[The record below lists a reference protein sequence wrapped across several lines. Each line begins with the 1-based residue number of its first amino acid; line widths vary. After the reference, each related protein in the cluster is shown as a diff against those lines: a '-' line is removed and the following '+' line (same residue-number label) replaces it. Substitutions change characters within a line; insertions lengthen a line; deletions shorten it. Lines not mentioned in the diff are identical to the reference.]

1 MISETA
7 GKVLIV
13 DDHPNVLVILQGI
26 LEKEGFKVLT
36 SANYDEALPF
46 VEGEDLNVII
56 TDLKMPG
63 KSGMD
68 LLNYSRKRRPDIPVI
83 MISGQGDI
91 EAAVTAMK
99 NGALDFISKP
109 VDETE
114 LIPVVRRALSESGH
128 NREIVSDFF
137 EAREDFD
144 PGFIGSTS
152 AVEDIFRT
160 VGKIAPTDSTV
171 LITGETGV
179 GKELIA
185 RSIHLGSLRKGA
197 PFIKVH
203 CAAIPETL
211 VESEL
216 FGFEKGAFTG
226 AISPKPGRFE
236 LADGGT
242 LFLDEVGEIPLQVQV
257 KLLTALQDR
266 AFERVGGVKTRKID
280 IRIVAA
286 TNRDLHS
293 MVDEGSFRPD
303 LFYRLNVVPISIP
316 PLRERKDDI
325 PLQAY
330 YFLEKF
336 ALRHGKNIE
345 SIPDEII
352 TAFLAYNWPGN
363 TRELENAVERL
374 VLLSE
379 EGVLDPVNLPQ
390 EISIHESTVSS
401 EGEFREQVDSATSA
415 AEKRLI
421 IGALK
426 KTDGNR
432 TRAAELLG
440 VSRRT
445 LYKKMKDYDL

>member
-1 MISETA
+1 MVTEIA

-13 DDHPNVLVILQGI
+13 DDHPNVLVILQDL
-26 LEKEGFKVLT
+26 LEREGFKVLT
-36 SANYDEALPF
+36 SGNYDEALPF
-46 VEGEDLNVII
+46 VEGEDLDVII

-68 LLNYSRKRRPDIPVI
+68 LLNYSRKRRPDIPIV
-83 MISGQGDI
+83 MISGHGDI
-91 EAAVTAMK
+91 ESAVTAMK
-99 NGALDFISKP
+99 NGAFDFISKP
-109 VDETE
+109 IDETE
-114 LIPVVRRALSESGH
+114 LILVVRRALSESGF

-137 EAREDFD
+137 EEREDFD
-144 PGFIGSTS
+144 PGFIGSTP
-152 AVEDIFRT
+152 AVEEIFRI

-185 RSIHLGSLRKGA
+185 RSLHLGSPRKEA

-226 AISPKPGRFE
+226 AVSPKPGRFE

-242 LFLDEVGEIPLQVQV
+242 LFLDEVGEIPLTVQV
-257 KLLTALQDR
+257 KLLAALQDR

-286 TNRDLHS
+286 TNQNLHT

-325 PLQAY
+325 PLQAKH
-330 YFLEKF
+330 FLEKF
-336 ALRHGKNIE
+336 ALRYGKMIE
-345 SIPDEII
+345 SIPNEMI
-352 TAFLAYNWPGN
+352 TAFLTYSWPGN
-363 TRELENAVERL
+363 TRELENAMERL
-374 VLLSE
+374 VLLSD
-379 EGVLDPVNLPQ
+379 GPVLDFTNMPAEIVTDGLP
-390 EISIHESTVSS
+390 EPAEDFKGRV
-401 EGEFREQVDSATSA
+401 GNATSA
-415 AEKRLI
+415 AEKHLI
-421 IGALK
+421 REALEK
-426 KTDGNR
+426 AAGNR
-432 TRAAELLG
+432 TRAADILG
-440 VSRRT
+440 ISRRT
-445 LYKKMKDYDL
+445 LYKKMKEYNL

>member
-1 MISETA
+1 LINEFT

-13 DDHPNVLVILQGI
+13 DDHPNVLVVLQDL
-26 LEKEGFKVLT
+26 LERAGFKVFT
-36 SANYDEALPF
+36 SGNYDEAIPF
-46 VEGEDLNVII
+46 VEGEDLDVII

-68 LLNYSRKRRPDIPVI
+68 LLNYSRKRRPDIPII
-83 MISGQGDI
+83 MISGHGDI

-99 NGALDFISKP
+99 NGAFDFISKP

-114 LIPVVRRALSESGH
+114 LIPVVRRALSESGY
-128 NREIVSDFF
+128 NKEIVSDFF
-137 EAREDFD
+137 EEREEFD

-152 AVEDIFRT
+152 AVVEIFRT

-185 RSIHLGSLRKGA
+185 RAIHLGSPRKGG

-286 TNRDLHS
+286 TNRNLQS

-316 PLRERKDDI
+316 PLRERRDDI
-325 PLQAY
+325 PLQAKH
-330 YFLEKF
+330 FLEKF
-336 ALRHGKNIE
+336 ALRHGKMIE
-345 SIPDEII
+345 SITDDMIA
-352 TAFLAYNWPGN
+352 AFLAYSWPGN
-363 TRELENAVERL
+363 TRELENVIERL

-379 EGVLDPVNLPQ
+379 DGILDPHHLPA
-390 EISIHESTVSS
+390 EIVSGGPPGPAEDFKGRVGDAAS
-401 EGEFREQVDSATSA
+401 S
-415 AEKRLI
+415 AEKHLI
-421 IGALK
+421 REALEK
-426 KTDGNR
+426 AGGNR
-432 TRAAELLG
+432 TRAAEVLKI
-440 VSRRT
+440 SRRT
-445 LYKKMKDYDL
+445 LYKKMKNYNL

>member
-1 MISETA
+1 MINEFT
-7 GKVLIV
+7 GKVLLV
-13 DDHPNVLVILQGI
+13 DDHPNILVVLQDL
-26 LEKEGFKVLT
+26 LEREGFKVLT
-36 SANYDEALPF
+36 SGSYEEAIPF
-46 VEGEDLNVII
+46 VEGEDLDVII

-68 LLNYSRKRRPDIPVI
+68 LLNYSRKRRPDIPII
-83 MISGQGDI
+83 MISGHGDI

-99 NGALDFISKP
+99 NGAFDFISKP

-114 LIPVVRRALSESGH
+114 LIPVVRRALSESGY

-137 EAREDFD
+137 EEREDFD
-144 PGFIGSTS
+144 PGFIGSTPS
-152 AVEDIFRT
+152 VEEIFRT
-160 VGKIAPTDSTV
+160 VGKIAPTDSTI

-185 RSIHLGSLRKGA
+185 RAIHLGSPRKGG

-226 AISPKPGRFE
+226 AVSPKPGRFE

-266 AFERVGGVKTRKID
+266 AFERVGGVKTRNID

-286 TNRDLHS
+286 TNRDLQT
-293 MVDEGSFRPD
+293 MVGEGSFRAD
-303 LFYRLNVVPISIP
+303 LYYRLNVVPISIP

-325 PLQAY
+325 PLQAKH
-330 YFLEKF
+330 FLEKF
-336 ALRHGKNIE
+336 ALRYGKTIE
-345 SIPDEII
+345 SIPNEII
-352 TAFLAYNWPGN
+352 TAFLAYRWPGN
-363 TRELENAVERL
+363 TRELENVVERL

-379 EGVLDPVNLPQ
+379 DGIFDHINLPP
-390 EISIHESTVSS
+390 EIRPDRSDEPAEDFKGRV
-401 EGEFREQVDSATSA
+401 EDAASATERLLIKEA
-415 AEKRLI
+415 LEKS
-421 IGALK
+421 G
-426 KTDGNR
+426 GNR
-432 TRAAELLG
+432 TQAAETLG
-440 VSRRT
+440 ISRRT
-445 LYKKMKDYDL
+445 LYKKMKNYGL

>member
-1 MISETA
+1 LTTDFA
-7 GKVLIV
+7 GKVLLV
-13 DDHPNVLVILQGI
+13 DDHPNVLVVLQDL
-26 LEKEGFKVLT
+26 LEREGFKVLT
-36 SANYDEALPF
+36 SGNYHEALPF
-46 VEGEDLNVII
+46 VEGEDLDVII

-68 LLNYSRKRRPDIPVI
+68 LLNYSRKRRPDIPII
-83 MISGQGDI
+83 MISGHGDI

-99 NGALDFISKP
+99 NGAFDFISKP

-114 LIPVVRRALSESGH
+114 LIPVIRRALTESGY
-128 NREIVSDFF
+128 NRKIVSDFF
-137 EAREDFD
+137 EEREDFD
-144 PGFIGSTS
+144 PGFIGSTP
-152 AVEDIFRT
+152 AVDEIFRT

-185 RSIHLGSLRKGA
+185 RALHLGSTRKGA

-242 LFLDEVGEIPLQVQV
+242 LFLDEIGEIPLSVQV
-257 KLLTALQDR
+257 KLLAALQDR
-266 AFERVGGVKTRKID
+266 SFERVGGVKTRKID

-286 TNRDLHS
+286 TNQNLHT
-293 MVDEGSFRPD
+293 MVNEGSFRPD

-325 PLQAY
+325 PLQAKH
-330 YFLEKF
+330 FLEKF
-336 ALRHGKNIE
+336 ALRYEKMIE

-352 TAFLAYNWPGN
+352 TAFLAYSWPGN
-363 TRELENAVERL
+363 TRELENAMERL
-374 VLLSE
+374 VLLSD
-379 EGVLDPVNLPQ
+379 GPVLDSANMPAEIVTDGLP
-390 EISIHESTVSS
+390 EPAEDFKGRV
-401 EGEFREQVDSATSA
+401 GDAASA
-415 AEKRLI
+415 AEKHLI
-421 IGALK
+421 REALEK
-426 KTDGNR
+426 AAGNR
-432 TRAAELLG
+432 TRAAEILG
-440 VSRRT
+440 ISRRT
-445 LYKKMKDYDL
+445 LYKKIKEYDL

>member
-1 MISETA
+1 
-7 GKVLIV
+7 
-13 DDHPNVLVILQGI
+13 
-26 LEKEGFKVLT
+26 
-36 SANYDEALPF
+36 
-46 VEGEDLNVII
+46 
-56 TDLKMPG
+56 
-63 KSGMD
+63 
-68 LLNYSRKRRPDIPVI
+68 
-83 MISGQGDI
+83 MISGHGDI

-99 NGALDFISKP
+99 NGAFDFISKP

-114 LIPVVRRALSESGH
+114 LIPVIHRALSESGF

-137 EAREDFD
+137 EEREDFD
-144 PGFIGSTS
+144 PGFIGSTP
-152 AVEDIFRT
+152 AVEEIFRT

-185 RSIHLGSLRKGA
+185 RAIHLGSPRKEA

-242 LFLDEVGEIPLQVQV
+242 LFLDEIGEIPLQVQV
-257 KLLTALQDR
+257 KLLAALQDR
-266 AFERVGGVKTRKID
+266 SFERVGGVKTRKID

-286 TNRDLHS
+286 TNRDLHT

-325 PLQAY
+325 PLQAKH
-330 YFLEKF
+330 FLEKF
-336 ALRHGKNIE
+336 ALRYGKGIE

-363 TRELENAVERL
+363 TRELENVMERL
-374 VLLSE
+374 MLLAD
-379 EGVLDPVNLPQ
+379 GPALDLTNMPAEIVTDGLP
-390 EISIHESTVSS
+390 EPAEDFKGRV
-401 EGEFREQVDSATSA
+401 EDAASATEKHLIREALEKA
-415 AEKRLI
+415 A
-421 IGALK
+421 
-426 KTDGNR
+426 GNR
-432 TRAAELLG
+432 TRAADNLG
-440 VSRRT
+440 ISRRT
-445 LYKKMKDYDL
+445 LYKKMKEYNL

>member
-1 MISETA
+1 MA

-13 DDHPNVLVILQGI
+13 DDHPNVLVVLRDI
-26 LEKEGFKVLT
+26 LEKEGFKTLT
-36 SANYDEALPF
+36 SGNYEEALPF
-46 VEGEDLNVII
+46 VEGEDLDVII

-68 LLNYSRKRRPDIPVI
+68 LLNYSRKRRPDIPII

-99 NGALDFISKP
+99 NGAFDFISKP
-109 VDETE
+109 IDETQ
-114 LIPVVRRALSESGH
+114 LIPLVRRAISESGY
-128 NREIVSDFF
+128 NRQIVSDFF
-137 EAREDFD
+137 EEREDFD
-144 PGFIGSTS
+144 PGFIGQTP
-152 AVEDIFRT
+152 AVEEIFHT
-160 VGKIAPTDSTV
+160 ISKIAPTDSTV

-185 RSIHLGSLRKGA
+185 RSIHLGSPRKGA

-236 LADGGT
+236 LADSGT

-257 KLLTALQDR
+257 KLLAALQDR

-286 TNRDLHS
+286 TNRDLHT

-303 LFYRLNVVPISIP
+303 LFYRLNVVPIVIP

-325 PLQAY
+325 ALQVEHFLKRFSSRYSKKIDTMPEEIMAAFIAY
-330 YFLEKF
+330 
-336 ALRHGKNIE
+336 
-345 SIPDEII
+345 D
-352 TAFLAYNWPGN
+352 WPGN
-363 TRELENAVERL
+363 TRELENVVERL

-379 EGVLDPVNLPQ
+379 GNTLDPGNLPP
-390 EISIHESTVSS
+390 EISNRKNTVSS
-401 EGEFREQVDSATSA
+401 GRDFRDQVEGATSA
-415 AEKRLI
+415 TEKRLVI
-421 IGALK
+421 WALK
-426 KTDGNR
+426 NAEGNR

-440 VSRRT
+440 ISRRT
-445 LYKKMKDYDL
+445 LYKKMKDYEL

>member
-1 MISETA
+1 LVTEFA
-7 GKVLIV
+7 GKVLVV
-13 DDHPNVLVILQGI
+13 DDHPNILLVLQDI
-26 LEKEGFKVLT
+26 LEREGFTVLT
-36 SANYDEALPF
+36 SGNYDDALPF
-46 VEGEDLNVII
+46 VEGEDLDIII

-68 LLNYSRKRRPDIPVI
+68 LLNYSRKRRPDIPII
-83 MISGQGDI
+83 MISGEGDI

-109 VDETE
+109 VEEAE
-114 LIPVVRRALSESGH
+114 LIPVIRRALSETGY
-128 NREIVSDFF
+128 NRSMVSDFF
-137 EAREDFD
+137 EKREDFD
-144 PGFIGSTS
+144 PGFIGSTP
-152 AVEDIFRT
+152 AVEEIFLT

-185 RSIHLGSLRKGA
+185 RSVHLGSPRKGA

-242 LFLDEVGEIPLQVQV
+242 LFLDEIGEIPLQVQV

-280 IRIVAA
+280 IRIIAA
-286 TNRDLHS
+286 TNRDLHT

-325 PLQAY
+325 PLQAS

-336 ALRHGKNIE
+336 THRYRKMIK

-352 TAFLAYNWPGN
+352 SSFLAYNWPGN

-379 EGVLDPVNLPQ
+379 GDLIDPSNLPP
-390 EISIHESTVSS
+390 EIHFGKPGDPA
-401 EGEFREQVDSATSA
+401 EGFKGKVEDAASAT
-415 AEKRLI
+415 EKILI
-421 IGALK
+421 REALEK
-426 KTDGNR
+426 AGGNR
-432 TRAAELLG
+432 TRAAEMLG
-440 VSRRT
+440 ISRRT

>member
-1 MISETA
+1 MVTEFA

-13 DDHPNVLVILQGI
+13 DDHPNVLVVLQDL
-26 LEKEGFKVLT
+26 LEREGFKVLT
-36 SANYDEALPF
+36 SGNYDEAIPF
-46 VEGEDLNVII
+46 IEGEDLDVII

-68 LLNYSRKRRPDIPVI
+68 LLNYSRKRRPDIPII
-83 MISGQGDI
+83 MISGHGDV
-91 EAAVTAMK
+91 EGAVTAMK

-109 VDETE
+109 VDKKE
-114 LIPVVRRALSESGH
+114 LIPVVRRALSESGY

-137 EAREDFD
+137 EEREDFD

-152 AVEDIFRT
+152 TVEEIFRT

-185 RSIHLGSLRKGA
+185 RSIHLGSPRRGA

-226 AISPKPGRFE
+226 AVSTKPGRFE
-236 LADGGT
+236 LADSGT
-242 LFLDEVGEIPLQVQV
+242 LFLDEVSEIPLQVQV

-286 TNRDLHS
+286 TNRDLHT

-303 LFYRLNVVPISIP
+303 LFFRLNVVPIAIP

-325 PLQAY
+325 TLQAK
-330 YFLEKF
+330 YFFEKF
-336 ALRHGKNIE
+336 TLRHGKMIE

-352 TAFLAYNWPGN
+352 TAFLAYSWPGN
-363 TRELENAVERL
+363 TRELENIMERL

-379 EGVLDPVNLPQ
+379 DNILDPVNLPH
-390 EISIHESTVSS
+390 EIGVGRPREAS
-401 EGEFREQVDSATSA
+401 EGFKDRVEDAASA
-415 AEKRLI
+415 AEKHLI
-421 IGALK
+421 REALEEAG
-426 KTDGNR
+426 GNR
-432 TRAAELLG
+432 TRAAEMLEI
-440 VSRRT
+440 SRRT
-445 LYKKMKDYDL
+445 LYKKMKDYNL

>member
-1 MISETA
+1 MIDQMA

-13 DDHPNVLVILQGI
+13 DDHPNVLVVLRDI
-26 LEKEGFKVLT
+26 LEKEGFKTLT
-36 SANYDEALPF
+36 SGNYEEALPF
-46 VEGEDLNVII
+46 VEGEDLDVII

-68 LLNYSRKRRPDIPVI
+68 LLNYSRKRRPDIPII

-99 NGALDFISKP
+99 NGAFDFISKP
-109 VDETE
+109 IDETQ
-114 LIPVVRRALSESGH
+114 LIPLVRRAISESGY
-128 NREIVSDFF
+128 NRQIVSDFF
-137 EAREDFD
+137 EEREDFD
-144 PGFIGSTS
+144 PGFIGQTP
-152 AVEDIFRT
+152 AVEEIFHT
-160 VGKIAPTDSTV
+160 ISKIAPTDSTV

-185 RSIHLGSLRKGA
+185 RSIHLGSPRKGA

-236 LADGGT
+236 LADSGT

-257 KLLTALQDR
+257 KLLAALQDR

-286 TNRDLHS
+286 TNRDLHT

-303 LFYRLNVVPISIP
+303 LFYRLNVVPIVIP

-325 PLQAY
+325 ALQVEHFLKRFSSRYSKKIDTMPEEIMAAFIAY
-330 YFLEKF
+330 
-336 ALRHGKNIE
+336 
-345 SIPDEII
+345 D
-352 TAFLAYNWPGN
+352 WPGN
-363 TRELENAVERL
+363 TRELENVVERL

-379 EGVLDPVNLPQ
+379 GNTLDPGNLPP
-390 EISIHESTVSS
+390 EISNRKNTVSS
-401 EGEFREQVDSATSA
+401 GRDFRDQVEGATSA
-415 AEKRLI
+415 TEKRLVI
-421 IGALK
+421 WALK
-426 KTDGNR
+426 NAEGNR

-440 VSRRT
+440 ISRRT
-445 LYKKMKDYDL
+445 LYKKMKDYEL

>member
-1 MISETA
+1 MVTEIA

-13 DDHPNVLVILQGI
+13 DDHPNVLVILQDL
-26 LEKEGFKVLT
+26 LEREGFKVLT
-36 SANYDEALPF
+36 SGNYDEALPF
-46 VEGEDLNVII
+46 VEGEDLDVII

-68 LLNYSRKRRPDIPVI
+68 LLNYSRKRRPDIPIVI
-83 MISGQGDI
+83 ISGHGDI
-91 EAAVTAMK
+91 ESAVTAMK
-99 NGALDFISKP
+99 NGAFDFISKP
-109 VDETE
+109 VDEIE
-114 LIPVVRRALSESGH
+114 LIHVVRRALSESGF

-137 EAREDFD
+137 EEREDFD
-144 PGFIGSTS
+144 PGFIGSTP
-152 AVEDIFRT
+152 AVEEIFRI

-185 RSIHLGSLRKGA
+185 RSLHLGSPRKEA

-242 LFLDEVGEIPLQVQV
+242 LFLDEVGEIPLPVQV
-257 KLLTALQDR
+257 KLLAALQDR

-286 TNRDLHS
+286 TNQNLHT
-293 MVDEGSFRPD
+293 MVNEGSFRPD

-325 PLQAY
+325 PLQAKH
-330 YFLEKF
+330 FLEKF
-336 ALRHGKNIE
+336 ALRYGKMIE

-352 TAFLAYNWPGN
+352 TAFLAYSWPGN
-363 TRELENAVERL
+363 TRELENTMERL
-374 VLLSE
+374 VLLSD
-379 EGVLDPVNLPQ
+379 GPVLDFTNMPAEIVTDGLP
-390 EISIHESTVSS
+390 EPAEDFKGRV
-401 EGEFREQVDSATSA
+401 GNATSA
-415 AEKRLI
+415 AEKHLI
-421 IGALK
+421 HEALEK
-426 KTDGNR
+426 AAGNR
-432 TRAAELLG
+432 TRAADILG
-440 VSRRT
+440 ISRRT
-445 LYKKMKDYDL
+445 LYKKMKEYNL

>member
-1 MISETA
+1 MVTEFA

-13 DDHPNVLVILQGI
+13 DDHPNILVVLQDI
-26 LEKEGFKVLT
+26 LEREGFKVLT
-36 SANYDEALPF
+36 SGNYDEALPF
-46 VEGEDLNVII
+46 VEGEDLDVII

-68 LLNYSRKRRPDIPVI
+68 LLNYSRKRRPDIPII
-83 MISGQGDI
+83 MISGHGDI

-99 NGALDFISKP
+99 NGAFDFISKP
-109 VDETE
+109 VDETQ
-114 LIPVVRRALSESGH
+114 LIPVIRRALSESGY

-137 EAREDFD
+137 EEREDFD

-152 AVEDIFRT
+152 AVEEIFRT

-185 RSIHLGSLRKGA
+185 KAIHLGSPRKGA

-257 KLLTALQDR
+257 KLLAALQDR
-266 AFERVGGVKTRKID
+266 SFERVGGVKTRKID

-325 PLQAY
+325 PLQAKH
-330 YFLEKF
+330 FLEKF
-336 ALRHGKNIE
+336 TLRYEKKIE

-352 TAFLAYNWPGN
+352 TAFMAHSWPGN
-363 TRELENAVERL
+363 TRELENVMERL
-374 VLLSE
+374 ILLSD
-379 EGVLDPVNLPQ
+379 GPDLDPVNIPAEIVTDGLP
-390 EISIHESTVSS
+390 EPAEDFKGRV
-401 EGEFREQVDSATSA
+401 GDAASA
-415 AEKRLI
+415 AEKHLI
-421 IGALK
+421 RGALEK
-426 KTDGNR
+426 AGGNR
-432 TRAAELLG
+432 TRAAEALG
-440 VSRRT
+440 ISRRT
-445 LYKKMKDYDL
+445 LYKKMNEYGL

>member
-1 MISETA
+1 MTTDFA
-7 GKVLIV
+7 GKVLLV
-13 DDHPNVLVILQGI
+13 DDHPNVLVVLQDL
-26 LEKEGFKVLT
+26 LEREGFKVLT
-36 SANYDEALPF
+36 SGNYHEALPF
-46 VEGEDLNVII
+46 VEGEDLDVII

-68 LLNYSRKRRPDIPVI
+68 LLNYSRKRRPDIPII
-83 MISGQGDI
+83 MISGHGDI

-99 NGALDFISKP
+99 NGAFDFISKP

-114 LIPVVRRALSESGH
+114 LIPVIRRALTESGY
-128 NREIVSDFF
+128 NRKIVSDFF
-137 EAREDFD
+137 EEREDFD
-144 PGFIGSTS
+144 PGFIGSTP
-152 AVEDIFRT
+152 AVDEIFRT

-185 RSIHLGSLRKGA
+185 RALHLGSTRKGA

-242 LFLDEVGEIPLQVQV
+242 LFLDEIGEIPLSVQV
-257 KLLTALQDR
+257 KLLAALQDR
-266 AFERVGGVKTRKID
+266 SFERVGGVKTRKID

-286 TNRDLHS
+286 TNQNLHT
-293 MVDEGSFRPD
+293 MVNEGSFRPD

-325 PLQAY
+325 PLQAKH
-330 YFLEKF
+330 FLEKF
-336 ALRHGKNIE
+336 ALRYEKMIE

-352 TAFLAYNWPGN
+352 TAFLAYSWPGN
-363 TRELENAVERL
+363 TRELENAMERL
-374 VLLSE
+374 VLLSD
-379 EGVLDPVNLPQ
+379 GPVLDSANMPAEIVTDGLP
-390 EISIHESTVSS
+390 EPAEDFKGRV
-401 EGEFREQVDSATSA
+401 GDAASA
-415 AEKRLI
+415 AEKHLI
-421 IGALK
+421 REALEK
-426 KTDGNR
+426 AAGNR
-432 TRAAELLG
+432 TRAAEILG
-440 VSRRT
+440 ISRRT
-445 LYKKMKDYDL
+445 LYKKIKEYDL